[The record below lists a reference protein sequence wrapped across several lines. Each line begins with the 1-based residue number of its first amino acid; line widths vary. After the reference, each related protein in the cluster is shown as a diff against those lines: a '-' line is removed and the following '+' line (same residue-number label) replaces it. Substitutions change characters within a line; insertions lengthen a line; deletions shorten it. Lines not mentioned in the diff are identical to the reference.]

1 MAFSAPR
8 GLLWAVVSPVA
19 YSASAILGKNLLTV
33 LRPHDM
39 LFWRFAIATPV
50 LWLLVAGRAARGGPR
65 AGSVSS
71 APNIGLGFL
80 FGFMS
85 LTGFIA
91 LRHMDAS
98 IYIVLIYFY
107 VALVAAASPLFGHRV
122 RPAVWL
128 ALAATVIGIVLTVP
142 GALEGSAQGNW
153 FGLGLTLLQAV
164 LLTAYTLLG
173 SRVVAVHSDGI
184 VTMGWSLVGS
194 WIGMALLAAFLGLRV
209 PDDPVTVAQL
219 LAFAIVPTI
228 IGGSAFYQ
236 ALRTVPPTMVAM
248 IATIEPVLTV
258 VWAMLLLDERL
269 SPLQILG
276 GSLVVA
282 GLVWAQRASSSEISL
297 DVARP

>member
-1 MAFSAPR
+1 M
-8 GLLWAVVSPVA
+8 AVVSPVA
-19 YSASAILGKNLLTV
+19 YSASAILGKNLLTA

-50 LWLLVAGRAARGGPR
+50 LWLVVAGRAARGGPR
-65 AGSVSS
+65 AGSVSY

-164 LLTAYTLLG
+164 LLATYTLLG

-194 WIGMALLAAFLGLRV
+194 WIGMALLAALLGLRV

-228 IGGSAFYQ
+228 IGGLAFYQ
-236 ALRTVPPTMVAM
+236 ALRTVPPHH
-248 IATIEPVLTV
+248 
-258 VWAMLLLDERL
+258 
-269 SPLQILG
+269 G
-276 GSLVVA
+276 GDDRHHRTGADGRVGHAPPRRTSLAGTDPGRRAGRRRSCVGPASLV
-282 GLVWAQRASSSEISL
+282 GRGHPGR
-297 DVARP
+297 RPALTG